1 MLPNPAPNRSGPAH
15 LTLPITISKGPE
27 PETGPTAETESEP
40 EPEHQIRTVELGQQA
55 WPKVNPCCYTFAW
68 EREGEGV

>member
-55 WPKVNPCCYTFAW
+55 
-68 EREGEGV
+68 